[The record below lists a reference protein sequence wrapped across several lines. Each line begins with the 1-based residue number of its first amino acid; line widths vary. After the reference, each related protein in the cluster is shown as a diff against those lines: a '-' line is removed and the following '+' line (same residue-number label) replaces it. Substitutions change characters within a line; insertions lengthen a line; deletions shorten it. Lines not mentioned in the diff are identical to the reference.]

1 MRLVPL
7 VMVEGTMVQEALANR
22 QKLHPTDVA
31 ALSLL
36 MNAEAQ
42 GKALTTGELGAELRI
57 TSGATTFLVDRLE
70 RAGLVQRVRDQND
83 QRKIFLHFSD
93 AGRTLADAS
102 YSPVLRMSNAVMD
115 QFTAADL
122 ETVRRFLAATTTAM
136 AAHRKSLGS
145 QR

>member
-7 VMVEGTMVQEALANR
+7 VMVEGAMVQEALANW
-22 QKLHPTDVA
+22 QKLHATDVA

-42 GKALTTGELGAELRI
+42 GKALTTGELGGELRI

-115 QFTAADL
+115 QFTAAEL
-122 ETVRRFLAATTTAM
+122 ETVRRFLAATTAAM
-136 AAHRKSLGS
+136 AAHRESLCK